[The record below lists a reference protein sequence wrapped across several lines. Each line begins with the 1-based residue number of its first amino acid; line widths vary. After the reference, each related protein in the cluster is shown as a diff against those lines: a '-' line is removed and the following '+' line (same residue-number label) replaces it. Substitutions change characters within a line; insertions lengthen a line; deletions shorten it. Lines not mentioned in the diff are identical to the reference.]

1 MNGGV
6 FAVEALRRAAVSR
19 TQATVRAGGRV
30 LSAHSSAINI
40 ELEDGAVIAL
50 VPLATPLHP
59 WAISVHDFEA
69 IRSAAVEKM
78 RVEWDEETLLVGALQ
93 ISPRQLQVVDLA
105 LPERLHARPAFEI
118 LAVLRKVLDAAR
130 AEKGDGKKDDETPF
144 AKSLDDVLDRFWR
157 NNDFARLAE
166 LVGLG
171 TGFTPAGDD
180 LLVGVLAGL
189 DVARD
194 CDPGASAHRDAL
206 IAALP
211 RPLRHHTPR
220 LSAQMLL
227 AAAEG
232 QYPQPIIQLADKL
245 TALSPTAAAAVSP
258 GNPVVNSLRQAAVAL
273 AGLGHNSGHY
283 LLRGLLLALT
293 LSGQRSANRA
303 GYFSSLPIYR

>member
-6 FAVEALRRAAVSR
+6 FAVEAMRRAAVSR

-40 ELEDGAVIAL
+40 ELEDGSVVAIL
-50 VPLATPLHP
+50 PSTTPLHP
-59 WAISVHDFEA
+59 WAISVPDFEA
-69 IRSAAVEKM
+69 IRSAATEIT
-78 RVEWDEETLLVGALQ
+78 RVEWDEESLRVGSLLIAPQ
-93 ISPRQLQVVDLA
+93 QLQVMDLA
-105 LPERLHARPAFEI
+105 LPERLHAHPACEI
-118 LAVLRKVLDAAR
+118 LAVLRKALDAAS
-130 AEKGDGKKDDETPF
+130 AEKSEGKNSDETPF
-144 AKSLDDVLDRFWR
+144 AKSLDDVLDRFR
-157 NNDFARLAE
+157 RENDFASLAG

-211 RPLRHHTPR
+211 SPLHHHTPR

-232 QYPQPIIQLADKL
+232 HYPQPIIQLADKL
-245 TALSPTAAAAVSP
+245 IAHSPTAAIVAADSVDTSP
-258 GNPVVNSLRQAAVAL
+258 RNSLRAAAAAV
-273 AGLGHNSGHY
+273 AGLGHNSGLH
-283 LLRGLLLALT
+283 LLRGFLIAL
-293 LSGQRSANRA
+293 SAQRR
-303 GYFSSLPIYR
+303 